1 MGMKDHQTS
10 FQGAN
15 RLDQSVTVED
25 AIEGLLVSHYL
36 KYTCMIILEDGK
48 EVYFASWY

>member
-15 RLDQSVTVED
+15 GPDQSVTVED
-25 AIEGLLVSHYL
+25 TINGLLVSHYL
-36 KYTCMIILEDGK
+36 KYMHMIILEDRK
-48 EVYFASWY
+48 EISFC

>member
-15 RLDQSVTVED
+15 GLDQSVTVED
-25 AIEGLLVSHYL
+25 AIVGLLVPHYL
-36 KYTCMIILEDGK
+36 KHMHMIILEDRREISFG
-48 EVYFASWY
+48 

>member
-25 AIEGLLVSHYL
+25 GIEGLLVSHYL
-36 KYTCMIILEDGK
+36 KYMHMIILEDRR